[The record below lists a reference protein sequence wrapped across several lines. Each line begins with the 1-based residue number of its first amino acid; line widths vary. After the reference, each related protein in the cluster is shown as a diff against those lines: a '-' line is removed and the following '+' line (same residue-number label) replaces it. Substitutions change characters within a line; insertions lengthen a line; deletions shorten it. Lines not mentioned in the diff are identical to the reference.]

1 MITTVQVF
9 GHKYTM
15 GRRQA
20 NVLSLL
26 LSGRKISVTDMVR
39 TLGYSDPR
47 GHISSLRR
55 KGIPIM
61 DEWVTTQEARF
72 KRYFIHL

>member
-1 MITTVQVF
+1 MITTVQWQ
-9 GHKYTM
+9 GKKYTM

-26 LSGRKISVTDMVR
+26 LSGRKISVTDIVR
-39 TLGYSDPR
+39 NLGYSDPR

-61 DEWVTTQEARF
+61 DEWVTTREARF
-72 KRYFIHL
+72 KRYFIYL